1 MNPRWRCL
9 ASWACFMSSLAFHHF
24 LHFTFP
30 PSLLPLSE
38 FCTTTRLGLQP
49 FLPPLCDLTT
59 CLQLCLRGGFPSSP
73 LPFLAVPP
81 ALLVCTRPRPLSFVP
96 DLAYGYCTLRVS
108 VATSKWLSSM
118 LVESCR
124 LDVVSLGSDRTMVQE
139 LLQITA
145 SHDVLHSV
153 MDSVLQ
159 SSHTLKFSTDSEHR
173 SLGSVRF
180 TVTGGARITSVT
192 GHGVASWRSSPSEQ
206 STLVEVFFKSSLIS
220 DTVLVLLNTELELV
234 AETFSV
240 PSVECEGS
248 VRVLWCFFQAYVFGF
263 FTHSA
268 TFVCI
273 RIFSN
278 TLDQLS
284 PHPASSSLFISLSLC
299 LRYSLSLSRPPL
311 SLTRFLTVSMSHFLF
326 TVSLCRFLYFFHA
339 HLYHVCLPCFL
350 FSSYCFSSV
359 SALVLVRFR
368 SFASNGEPRHRQ
380 VGERG
385 SASSRFQSNGFRRG
399 R

>member
-1 MNPRWRCL
+1 
-9 ASWACFMSSLAFHHF
+9 
-24 LHFTFP
+24 
-30 PSLLPLSE
+30 
-38 FCTTTRLGLQP
+38 
-49 FLPPLCDLTT
+49 
-59 CLQLCLRGGFPSSP
+59 
-73 LPFLAVPP
+73 
-81 ALLVCTRPRPLSFVP
+81 
-96 DLAYGYCTLRVS
+96 
-108 VATSKWLSSM
+108 M

-139 LLQITA
+139 PLQITA

-248 VRVLWCFFQAYVFGF
+248 IRVLWCFFRLMSLDSSPTQQPSFAF
-263 FTHSA
+263 A
-268 TFVCI
+268 
-273 RIFSN
+273 FSQTRSTN
-278 TLDQLS
+278 FPLTPPRRLS
-284 PHPASSSLFISLSLC
+284 SFL
-299 LRYSLSLSRPPL
+299 SLSLSLSVSSLLSVTFSSSSL

-326 TVSLCRFLYFFHA
+326 TVSLCRFLYFFHD

-385 SASSRFQSNGFRRG
+385 SASSRFQSNGFSWG

>member
-1 MNPRWRCL
+1 
-9 ASWACFMSSLAFHHF
+9 
-24 LHFTFP
+24 
-30 PSLLPLSE
+30 
-38 FCTTTRLGLQP
+38 
-49 FLPPLCDLTT
+49 
-59 CLQLCLRGGFPSSP
+59 
-73 LPFLAVPP
+73 
-81 ALLVCTRPRPLSFVP
+81 
-96 DLAYGYCTLRVS
+96 
-108 VATSKWLSSM
+108 
-118 LVESCR
+118 
-124 LDVVSLGSDRTMVQE
+124 MVQE
-139 LLQITA
+139 PLQITA

-173 SLGSVRF
+173 SLWSVRF

-248 VRVLWCFFQAYVFGF
+248 IRVLWCFFQAYIFGF

-278 TLDQLS
+278 TLLRLVVSLHFSLCVSSLLS
-284 PHPASSSLFISLSLC
+284 VTFSSSTLPHCLNVSLSFHCSTLSLPLFLSRSPPSRLSSLFSFLILLFFICFCSRSGAVQEFCVKRGTSASSSWRTWKCILKIPKQWL
-299 LRYSLSLSRPPL
+299 
-311 SLTRFLTVSMSHFLF
+311 
-326 TVSLCRFLYFFHA
+326 
-339 HLYHVCLPCFL
+339 
-350 FSSYCFSSV
+350 
-359 SALVLVRFR
+359 
-368 SFASNGEPRHRQ
+368 Q
-380 VGERG
+380 
-385 SASSRFQSNGFRRG
+385 
-399 R
+399 